1 VNVQKPG
8 LYRIIYRYVNPTP
21 DDVTADVTVT
31 PEASGDVTQT
41 SHVTFEP
48 TTRRTGPQFT
58 TVSTGSIVTTFVL
71 NPGPL
76 SVALKALPGVLVV
89 SITCLSVCLFVCLLV
104 LNPGSVYVSL
114 KSSPSVLVVSIT
126 IGIVIC
132 LSVCLSRLLSLVQ
145 G

>member
-89 SITCLSVCLFVCLLV
+89 SITCLSVCLSLCVFVGTQPWICVCLTQEFTQRTCCE
-104 LNPGSVYVSL
+104 YYHRHRH
-114 KSSPSVLVVSIT
+114 
-126 IGIVIC
+126 
-132 LSVCLSRLLSLVQ
+132 LSVCLSI
-145 G
+145 